1 MITRKLGPKR
11 IALLFLTLSF
21 FVSSSLYAQTRP
33 QLDIHQI
40 ENLTGAKGEFEGES
54 GLIKVTVPHTELKVN
69 SMGVKLTPA
78 LGLASEISFQPLASE
93 VEMTGK
99 VILFEDQVN
108 FALKTALDHDL
119 NITALHNA
127 YLWDA
132 PRVMVLYIEG
142 KGTGQSLATAVGQVF
157 DMIKKTSKGTIWS
170 VSPPPLNRTRST
182 LDPKTIEAILETKG
196 IALKDGSY
204 KLTWDKTN
212 PIGKETWAVF
222 SGTDK
227 QAALFGDFAIPE
239 DRVQNVLKA
248 LLKHNLFIISLHQ
261 NSKGDGPKD
270 IVVHYM
276 GRGSL
281 MDLSKAL
288 KEALDC
294 LQPEAIEPKNKGGLV
309 SKKARKGQ
317 SPT

>member
-1 MITRKLGPKR
+1 MITRKLGSKR

-21 FVSSSLYAQTRP
+21 FVASSLYAQTRP
-33 QLDIHQI
+33 QLDIYQI

-54 GLIKVTVPHTELKVN
+54 GIIKVTVPHTELKVN
-69 SMGVKLTPA
+69 SMGVKLTPS
-78 LGLASEISFQPLASE
+78 LGLASEVSFQPLASE

-108 FALKTALDHDL
+108 FALKTALDHGL

-132 PRVMVLYIEG
+132 PRVMALYIEG
-142 KGTGQSLATAVGQVF
+142 KGTGQNLASSVGQIF

-170 VSPPPLNRTRST
+170 LAPSSLDPTKST
-182 LDPKTIEAILETKG
+182 LDSKTIETVLETKG
-196 IALKDGSY
+196 TPLKDGSY
-204 KLTWDKTN
+204 RITWDKIS
-212 PIGKETWAVF
+212 PMDKETWAIF
-222 SGTDK
+222 SGTNK
-227 QAALFGDFAIPE
+227 QAVLLGDFVIQEEMA
-239 DRVQNVLKA
+239 QNVLKT

-261 NSKGDGPKD
+261 NSKGDSPKD

-294 LQPEAIEPKNKGGLV
+294 LQPEAMEPKNKGGLV
-309 SKKARKGQ
+309 SRKARKGQ
-317 SPT
+317 LPT